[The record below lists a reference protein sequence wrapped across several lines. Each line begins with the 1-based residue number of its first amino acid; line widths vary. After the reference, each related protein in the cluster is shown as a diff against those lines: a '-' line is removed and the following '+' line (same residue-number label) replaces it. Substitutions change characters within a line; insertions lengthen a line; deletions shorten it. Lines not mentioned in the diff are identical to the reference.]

1 MKKAP
6 GAKASVEAQKARLI
20 GMVMGQ
26 EIRKERIRTL
36 RHLVALWVAV
46 VITFIVAVL

>member
-1 MKKAP
+1 MKKASITN
-6 GAKASVEAQKARLI
+6 GRCCANT
-20 GMVMGQ
+20 MVMGQ